1 VSEEAESDSQVN
13 FYKFSYLYKIGGK
26 GTAGIFFSK
35 RSWDFYLS
43 VILTV
48 VGSVAFFSG
57 RNQISALR
65 TFLTVAI
72 PVSGAL
78 LGLVLASYAIIS
90 SIDDQELLK
99 KLIASGY
106 YQYAIFQFTWS
117 GLFLMMSTLFGIALL
132 LIGSSMRIIFS
143 SSYPIEMFFLVYG
156 VLGAFFSFFYDL
168 RHLAIMNG
176 RSTSDLKQAWR
187 TYEDRALNGGKN
199 RAQK

>member
-1 VSEEAESDSQVN
+1 MSEEAETDSQIR
-13 FYKFSYLYKIGGK
+13 FYKFSYLYKFGGK
-26 GTAGIFFSK
+26 GTTGIFFSR

-43 VILTV
+43 LLLTV
-48 VGSVAFFSG
+48 VGSFAFFAG

-90 SIDDQELLK
+90 SMDDQKLLQ

-132 LIGSSMRIIFS
+132 LIGSSMRNIFLA
-143 SSYPIEMFFLVYG
+143 SYPIEMFFLVYG

-176 RSTSDLKQAWR
+176 RSTDDLKQAWR
-187 TYEDRALNGGKN
+187 RHEDRVINSGKN
-199 RAQK
+199 KAEK